1 VIYDNEK
8 NPSRVFKIYERLFK
22 LKQGDR
28 YVIEFY
34 GELKGHIDELKM
46 HQPVVTDAAT
56 LRRYRQDLAISKF
69 LFGLSP
75 TLRSQT
81 RGQILGGDSIPALT
95 VTFSRVMRVSTK
107 SEVLSAPSIEQ
118 CAMISSLTEVVA
130 TILENEDVN
139 SLEVDVDL
147 MEADKVPLKKVPDN
161 VGIVNIAITSSKS
174 VGRNLDA
181 QSGHSYLILILQPVW
196 YSSEFFIC
204 YSWLFL
210 SCTVT

>member
-1 VIYDNEK
+1 M
-8 NPSRVFKIYERLFK
+8 
-22 LKQGDR
+22 
-28 YVIEFY
+28 
-34 GELKGHIDELKM
+34 DELEM
-46 HQPVVTDAAT
+46 HQPTVTDAAT

-147 MEADKVPLKKVPDN
+147 MEADKVPLRKALGN
-161 VGIVNIAITSSKS
+161 VGIVDVSNTSPKC
-174 VGRNLDA
+174 VRRNLIDL
-181 QSGHSYLILILQPVW
+181 SGHNYLILILLPRVKILR
-196 YSSEFFIC
+196 SLHA
-204 YSWLFL
+204 LFL
-210 SCTVT
+210 ALPG